1 MHAYSVR
8 DDVLHERLD
17 CGHPL
22 GGDVCLRTVGGR
34 DGVLLGKSSSHGE
47 GPGVWVCLWKPA
59 STMLRKRKHG
69 VDIGF

>member
-22 GGDVCLRTVGGR
+22 GGDVCLGTVGGR

-47 GPGVWVCLWKPA
+47 RTAVWVCL
-59 STMLRKRKHG
+59 
-69 VDIGF
+69 